1 MTYIHSTA
9 IYDESQL
16 RKLHEKTLFSKIQS
30 ILLFGIKLASHH
42 SERVA
47 NAVITLISNAYWI
60 QVKPLIGTWDV
71 LSGKSTEWISAM
83 FLPPFVCPYERKYSL
98 CEFGCCTCCF
108 GPFEL
113 CLEHI
118 QPWGRK
124 REQTFG
130 GFVKFHNDAN
140 GTKYASIPMHQSK
153 EWLFPVNPVW
163 YFICCWVCCHP
174 SECSLL
180 LREHYEKV
188 ACLIFCPLQMPLST
202 SSSFCVTYETRVK

>member
-1 MTYIHSTA
+1 MRWLPWYRMRTEY
-9 IYDESQL
+9 
-16 RKLHEKTLFSKIQS
+16 K
-30 ILLFGIKLASHH
+30 
-42 SERVA
+42 
-47 NAVITLISNAYWI
+47 SNHW
-60 QVKPLIGTWDV
+60 
-71 LSGKSTEWISAM
+71 
-83 FLPPFVCPYERKYSL
+83 
-98 CEFGCCTCCF
+98 
-108 GPFEL
+108 
-113 CLEHI
+113 LEHGMCCLVKVLNEYR
-118 QPWGRK
+118 QCFFLHLFVHTKESTVCVSVGAARAASAHSSFAWSTYNLGDVNASK
-124 REQTFG
+124 LL